1 MKNMVSYY
9 QGKKVF
15 ITGHTGF
22 KGSWLCH
29 ILSSWGAE
37 VLGFSSGQPTEPSL
51 FELSDTEKLVKSEI
65 GDIRDFEHLSKTY
78 KSFLPD
84 IVIHLAAQPL
94 VRESYADPRYTY
106 ETNVLGTVNLLECIR
121 LYPSAS
127 SVLNVTTDKVYEN
140 KEWEWGYRES
150 EALNG
155 FDPYSNSKSCSDI
168 ATQSYIK
175 SFFYRETSPAISIA
189 RAGNVIGGGDF
200 SKDRIIPD
208 SVEACSKNEV
218 IHVRNP
224 YSIRP
229 YQHVLEPLSA
239 YLWIIFRQASDH
251 SLADCY
257 NVGPNEDDCVTT
269 GKLVS
274 LFCDAWGQEAKW
286 ETKAEKNAVHEA
298 NFLKLDCSKIKSR
311 LGWYPIWN
319 IDDAVSNTVEWSKAW
334 LAGESVSDVMDRQI
348 KKYFGF

>member
-15 ITGHTGF
+15 VTGHTGF

-29 ILSSWGAE
+29 ILSSWGAD
-37 VLGFSSGQPTEPSL
+37 VLGYSNGLPTEPSL
-51 FELSDTEKLVKSEI
+51 FELSGTEKLVRSEI

-106 ETNVLGTVNLLECIR
+106 ETNVMGTVNLLECIR

-140 KEWEWGYRES
+140 KEWEWGYREI

-155 FDPYSNSKSCSDI
+155 FDAYSNSKSCSDI

-175 SFFYRETSPAISIA
+175 SFFSRETSPAISIA

-208 SVEACSKNEV
+208 SVGACSKNEV

-274 LFCDAWGQEAKW
+274 LFCEAWGEGAKW

-319 IDDAVSNTVEWSKAW
+319 IDNAVYNTVEWSKAW
-334 LAGESVSDVMDRQI
+334 LAGENVFNVMARQI